1 MSTEFSRDEL
11 QAAYLASLLQD
22 DDRIFVGANLHVP
35 RAGALLAH
43 LTHAP
48 NMQLSIGLISTN
60 LLNADR
66 LEPTKFSTDYRVS
79 RWAEAVVIHNDIFDR
94 PEYCADVFFIG
105 GLQIDQYGNTNLIG
119 IKGADGELAVRGPGP
134 LGTTTMAHYAKR
146 FYIYAQNHNATSFVP
161 RVDYI
166 STVGYGDGGDYR
178 EALGLNRYNEGP
190 LQVVTPLGIMDFET
204 PDHRMRLRH
213 THPGISLEQVR
224 EATGFEL
231 EIAADLSDT
240 PVPTAAELELLRGTI
255 DVEGMLRQTV

>member
-1 MSTEFSRDEL
+1 VSTDFSRDEL
-11 QAAYLASLLQD
+11 QAAYLAGLLQD

-60 LLNADR
+60 LLHADR

-105 GLQIDQYGNTNLIG
+105 GLQIDRYGNTNLIG
-119 IKGADGELAVRGPGP
+119 IKGPDGKLAVRGPGP

-146 FYIYAQNHNATSFVP
+146 FYIYAQHHAPATFVSK
-161 RVDYI
+161 VDYI
-166 STVGYGDGGDYR
+166 SALGYGDGGGYR
-178 EALGLNRYNEGP
+178 ESLGLNQYNDGP
-190 LQVVTPLGIMDFET
+190 ICVVTPLGILDFET
-204 PDHRMRLRH
+204 PDNRMRLRH
-213 THPGISLEQVR
+213 VHPGVTVEEVQEQ
-224 EATGFEL
+224 TGFEL
-231 EIAADLSDT
+231 EIAEGISET
-240 PVPTAAELELLRGTI
+240 PAPTAAQLELLRETI
-255 DVEGMLRQTV
+255 DVEGLLR